1 MPNPSLLQ
9 TLLGTQ
15 RPVYEE
21 YPRVAGLLEALTGPG
36 ARTVGAIAGGLAGG
50 LNPVTSA
57 VGATAGV
64 AIPIAL
70 RQFFGA
76 VGALP
81 PKPLD
86 MEELTQTAGQSV
98 LFGAVPMGKFGR
110 FLSKAEKVAQQLET
124 TGPAIER
131 LEQQIARRQAA
142 IEREL
147 PVYAFAKG
155 EGARAPIGK
164 GAPKGAAA
172 EAWIPDQAGRLPEP
186 ARPNLRDPDTRV
198 FFGTIPRDRVYDATA
213 DPLGLIEEAQTR
225 AAAIAKKA
233 KPGQDPTQK
242 AFADL
247 LRENNFDA
255 VMHEGGRIEIIN
267 PKAVTAHE
275 LTSGQG
281 VVKYLQTERPWQI
294 LTHDLDTLDD
304 ATKAARYEAL
314 SNRLADEGYPFVRAT
329 GFFEGNLERSLF
341 VPGMPTEAG
350 LALSR
355 EGNQAYHLGHGGLVE
370 LATGKTWRAFPRH
383 AVHGDAAKDQ
393 IAKTIFP
400 RGRNVN
406 PDPAEGYPV
415 TLYIDF
421 NDWTK
426 HIDPAIIEALNPQQI
441 RAVDKMLEQIPATG
455 EEMARLVGMGR
466 AKEFQHWYKESQEL
480 RGILGPKVY
489 DLFARVY
496 DALSPRM
503 RTDKAVPMALNVTA
517 DIISG
522 INRGW
527 PIHRVI
533 ARAAARWGVM
543 ASQFPNLVRSVLMKE
558 SAAKAVSG
566 PKVRDFLKSLLE
578 EEGPGAI
585 DGLMFVSELMK
596 EGVTSGSISR
606 FGAQITSVP
615 YLAAYSR
622 MMEGAI
628 QEALRAGIP
637 AQLAPAEAQAAI
649 WSTTSALHSLV
660 AMVMSKHASTN
671 LPLFEEGAKLV
682 SREVARDVAAMMRE
696 NPRVLNSYVGVL
708 QTIAENKNAQEAI
721 KRLARLARTR
731 RTPGSVRQAI
741 ERKAAE
747 STARIREAEIPPELA
762 DQVFEQYVTKLVDG
776 LLTGR
781 ISAWGTASSQVSRA
795 IERVKKAG
803 GAIVTSAEETG
814 AVT

>member
-15 RPVYEE
+15 KPIYEE
-21 YPRVAGLLEALTGPG
+21 YPRAAGLLEALTGPG
-36 ARTVGAIAGGLAGG
+36 AQTTGAIVGGLAGG
-50 LNPVTSA
+50 LNPITSA
-57 VGATAGV
+57 VGAAAGV
-64 AIPIAL
+64 GIPMAL

-86 MEELTQTAGQSV
+86 MEELSRAAGETA
-98 LFGAVPMGKFGR
+98 LLGAVPVGRLGR
-110 FLSKAEKVAQQLET
+110 FLSSAKRTAQQLEKH
-124 TGPAIER
+124 GPAIER
-131 LEQQIARRQAA
+131 LEQQITRRQAA

-147 PVYAFAKG
+147 PIYAFAKG
-155 EGARAPIGK
+155 EEARAPIGK
-164 GAPKGAAA
+164 GAPRNMAA
-172 EAWIPDQAGRLPEP
+172 EAWVPDQAGRLPEP
-186 ARPNLRDPDTRV
+186 ARPNLRDPDARI
-198 FFGTIPRDRVYDATA
+198 FFGTIPRDRVYDATT

-225 AAAIAKKA
+225 AAAIAKKV
-233 KPGQDPTQK
+233 KPGEDPTQK
-242 AFADL
+242 SFADL
-247 LRENNFDA
+247 LRRNNFDA
-255 VMHEGGRIEIIN
+255 VMHEGGRIEVLN

-281 VVKYLQTERPWQI
+281 VVKYLQTERPWQV

-304 ATKAARYEAL
+304 ATKASRYEAL
-314 SNRLADEGYPFVRAT
+314 ANRLADEGYPFVRAT
-329 GFFEGNLERSLF
+329 GFSEGNLERSLF
-341 VPGMPTEAG
+341 VPGMPSKVG
-350 LALSR
+350 LALSQ
-355 EGNQAYHLGHGGLVE
+355 EGNQAYHIGYDGFVE
-370 LATGKTWRAFPRH
+370 LASGKKLRVSPRH
-383 AVHGDAAKDQ
+383 AVHGDAARDASGK
-393 IAKTIFP
+393 IIFP
-400 RGRNVN
+400 RGRNIN
-406 PDPAEGYPV
+406 PDPTEGYPIS
-415 TLYIDF
+415 LYVDF

-441 RAVDKMLEQIPATG
+441 RAVDKMLSEIPATG
-455 EEMARLVGMGR
+455 EEMTRIVGMGR

-480 RGILGPKVY
+480 RGIFGPKVY

-496 DALSPRM
+496 SSLSPRM
-503 RTDKAVPMALNVTA
+503 RTEQAVPMALNVTT
-517 DIISG
+517 DILSG
-522 INRGW
+522 INRGL
-527 PIHRVI
+527 PIHQVI
-533 ARAAARWGVM
+533 ARSAARWGVLS
-543 ASQFPNLVRSVLMKE
+543 SQLPNLVRSVLMKE
-558 SAAKAVSG
+558 AAPKAMSG
-566 PKVRDFLKSLLE
+566 PKVRDFLNSLIK

-596 EGVTSGSISR
+596 GEITSGSISH
-606 FGAQITSVP
+606 FGTQITSVP

-660 AMVMSKHASTN
+660 AMTMSQHAKES
-671 LPLFEEGAKLV
+671 GKLI
-682 SREVARDVAAMMRE
+682 SKEVARDVAAMMRE
-696 NPRVLNSYVGVL
+696 NPRVLNSYTGVL

-721 KRLARLARTR
+721 KRLARITGTR
-731 RTPGSVRQAI
+731 GTPSSIRQTI

-747 STARIREAEIPPELA
+747 STARISEAAIPPELV
-762 DQVFEQYVTKLVDG
+762 DEVFERYTTRLIDH

-781 ISAWGTASSQVSRA
+781 ISAWGAASGQISRA

-803 GAIVTSAEETG
+803 GAIVTSAEEAG